1 MFTQVSTLCTS
12 YELNKNNL
20 FSSLV
25 KEMKP
30 QMPFFFYEGC
40 MHTFLSD
47 QVNVNNIILRFTYQV
62 NEMMLKSVFPVI

>member
-1 MFTQVSTLCTS
+1 
-12 YELNKNNL
+12 
-20 FSSLV
+20 
-25 KEMKP
+25 MKP